1 MFDFDLTDE
10 LKFKISKL
18 KNYKQVEI
26 FYKKIKQIIA
36 CDENSINHYKNL
48 RHELK
53 DYKRVHVDKS
63 FALTF
68 KVNLNK
74 NLILF
79 TDFDHHDRIY
89 KK

>member
-26 FYKKIKQIIA
+26 IYKKIKQIIA